1 MPYSSQ
7 DGIPVSW
14 RGKVTLEADPARVIS
29 SKNGKYFYHQCGSE
43 VLGYARGALLP
54 QFKHGDCPYFCD
66 NCKTVVPAATI
77 MALKLGKEYD
87 E

>member
-7 DGIPVSW
+7 DEIPASW
-14 RGKVTLEADPARVIS
+14 KGKVTLEADPNKVVS
-29 SKNGKYFYHQCGSE
+29 NNGKYFYHKCGQPRA
-43 VLGYARGALLP
+43 YRGELLP
-54 QFKHGDCPYFCD
+54 QFKHENCPYFCQ

-77 MALKLGKEYD
+77 MALKLGKEYN